1 MKRPRESKA
10 AVPKEKNLLFIIALH
25 PRSQHWYK
33 LIKKLDEIKPK
44 VKELRRVIK
53 LCDGI
58 EERIPRIEKN
68 TQEFV
73 DNERKESEKS
83 EHIK

>member
-1 MKRPRESKA
+1 M
-10 AVPKEKNLLFIIALH
+10 N
-25 PRSQHWYK
+25 
-33 LIKKLDEIKPK
+33 KKLDEIKPK

-68 TQEFV
+68 TQEFI